1 MELRLHLRAE
11 QPAVGRPE
19 SEEIDPAPA
28 AAATDFDLV
37 ADLPAELRQVAADVT
52 AAPRMD
58 AVELAPSIGQPKEP
72 RVERRSDPEL
82 AKDLVD
88 EGEVEVTRDA

>member
-1 MELRLHLRAE
+1 M
-11 QPAVGRPE
+11 
-19 SEEIDPAPA
+19 
-28 AAATDFDLV
+28 
-37 ADLPAELRQVAADVT
+37 AADVT
-52 AAPRMD
+52 AAPRVD
-58 AVELAPSIGQPKEP
+58 AIELAPSIGQSKKP